1 MKSKASEYLP
11 DTEEQAGPPCAPK
24 AEQGVLGCV
33 LWSPDKLDEC
43 AEAGVEPDWFYD
55 LKHGEIFETLRGLWA
70 EGKPLDLI
78 TVEQCLRDRGT
89 LERLGGQAFL
99 SALLDVVP
107 SAANLSHYLDI
118 VQDKFVQRQILQEC
132 TEAQARVRTWEGNPQ
147 AIISHMEGRIMEL
160 SQSVRQ
166 KPAQSALE
174 LVPQVV
180 DRLEHYTRGSA
191 QFTGQIITGLDYFDK
206 LTLGLGGNNG
216 NLWVISGRPGTGKT
230 SFAMQVAFHV
240 ALDFEHWQESGEKKP
255 DGTPAMVKST
265 GLPVG
270 VFSME
275 MNATALMQRT
285 LFQRAKVDMQTWRT
299 GFADGGV
306 QRNLI
311 TAAGRLAKARV
322 YVDDESRMTIDT
334 LRARARRMYRQQ
346 GCRLFIVDYIQ
357 LMRANRVG
365 KRDDRVQ
372 ELAEI
377 SAGLQA
383 LGKELNC
390 PILVLAQ
397 MNRDYEKEVNRKPR
411 LSDLKDCGAIEQDAD
426 GVVFLYSPKMNA
438 EKEQEWDAQVS
449 RVYGDSWS
457 KHPRRVNA
465 LIAKNRYGPADKDCE
480 LVFHASY
487 TAFEDF
493 GEWQKENGLKQRAAG
508 ESNRVSAA
516 ELPTDEE
523 MNLR

>member
-1 MKSKASEYLP
+1 MKSAASEYIP
-11 DTEEQAGPPCAPK
+11 SE
-24 AEQGVLGCV
+24 AEQESPPGAPEAERGVLGCL
-33 LWSPDKLDEC
+33 LWEPDKLDEC
-43 AEAGVEPDWFYD
+43 AEAGVEPEWFYD
-55 LKHGEIFETLRGLWA
+55 LRNAEIFETLRELWGA
-70 EGKPLDLI
+70 GKPLDLI
-78 TVEQCLRDRGT
+78 TVQQCLRDRNS
-89 LERLGGQAFL
+89 LERLGGVAGLQAL
-99 SALLDVVP
+99 MDVVP

-118 VQDKFVQRQILQEC
+118 VQDKFVQRQILREC
-132 TEAQARVRTWEGNPQ
+132 AEAAARVRTWEGNPQ
-147 AIISHMEGRIMEL
+147 AIISHMEGKIMEL

-191 QFTGQIITGLDYFDK
+191 QITGQIVTGLDYFDK

-240 ALDFEHWQESGEKKP
+240 ALDFEHWQETGEKHA
-255 DGTPAMVKST
+255 DGAPKMVKLT
-265 GLPVG
+265 GQPVG

-311 TAAGRLAKARV
+311 TAAGRLAKAQV
-322 YVDDESRMTIDT
+322 HVDDESRMTIDT
-334 LRARARRMYRQQ
+334 LRARARRMYRQL

-390 PILVLAQ
+390 PIIVLAQ

-438 EKEQEWDAQVS
+438 EKEGEWDAQVQ
-449 RVYGDSWS
+449 RVYGESWS

-487 TAFEDF
+487 TAFEDY

-508 ESNRVSAA
+508 ESRRVESD
-516 ELPTDEE
+516 ELPSNEE
-523 MNLR
+523 MGL